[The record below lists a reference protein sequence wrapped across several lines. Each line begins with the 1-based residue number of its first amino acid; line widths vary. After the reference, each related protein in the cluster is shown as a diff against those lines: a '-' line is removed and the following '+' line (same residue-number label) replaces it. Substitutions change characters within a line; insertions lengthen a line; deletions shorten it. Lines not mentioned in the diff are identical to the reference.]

1 MSQRLSRAETADG
14 MSIKQFR
21 PIVVRRAPGNG
32 SLARVVLHH
41 DVRPAA
47 LGRGGIRALKL
58 EGDGGTPLGRF
69 PVRQVLYRADRMQ
82 RPRTILPIR
91 VIDEHDGWCE
101 DPADRNYNRL
111 VRLSARSSADRLKR
125 DDHLYDLVLV
135 LGYND
140 RTRVKGRGSAIF
152 LHLARPGFTPT
163 AGCIALE
170 RRDLIM
176 LLAGLRRGTR
186 IVVTR

>member
-1 MSQRLSRAETADG
+1 MADG
-14 MSIKQFR
+14 MSIKQSR

-32 SLARVVLHH
+32 SQARVVLRHG
-41 DVRPAA
+41 VRHAA
-47 LGRGGIRALKL
+47 LGRGGIRALKR

-69 PVRQVLYRADRMQ
+69 PVRQVLYRADRLQ
-82 RPRTILPIR
+82 RPRTILPTR
-91 VIDEHDGWCE
+91 TIDEHDGWCE

-111 VRLSARSSADRLKR
+111 VRLSAQSNADRLKR

-140 RTRVKGRGSAIF
+140 RPRVRGRGSAIF
-152 LHLARPGFTPT
+152 MHLARPGFTPT

-170 RRDLIM
+170 RHDLLM
-176 LLAGLRRGTR
+176 LLARLRRDTR
-186 IVVTR
+186 IVITR